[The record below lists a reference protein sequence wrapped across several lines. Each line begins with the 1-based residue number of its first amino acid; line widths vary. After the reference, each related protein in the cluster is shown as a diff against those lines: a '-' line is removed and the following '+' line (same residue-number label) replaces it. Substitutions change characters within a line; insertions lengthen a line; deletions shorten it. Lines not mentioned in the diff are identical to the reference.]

1 MEKASVRLQKDFDL
15 WWTEQCELIEAKNN
29 KHSEQL
35 SNVVTS
41 TSRGLGK
48 LSIDS
53 ASSVASSIQSVNSS
67 LFQSQVGSRPNS
79 SLNSTAMSQLYYNQ
93 VSTKVHAIQ
102 NHPSSF
108 FFILCLFWSSY
119 SFYSWS
125 LIFDLYLSQ
134 YCILTKI
141 LNFYFWAFR
150 NSIFGL

>member
-108 FFILCLFWSSY
+108 FLFY
-119 SFYSWS
+119 AFFGA
-125 LIFDLYLSQ
+125 LTLFTLDL
-134 YCILTKI
+134 
-141 LNFYFWAFR
+141 
-150 NSIFGL
+150 